1 MLKQPARLVSL
12 ALLMFAASAAPLTAK
27 AAGTQFDG
35 PSPYPPVPPAVAA
48 KAAGTQFDGPSP
60 YPPVPPAVTAKAAGT
75 QFDGPSP
82 YPPVP
87 PASCMLAPCQMGIV
101 G

>member
-35 PSPYPPVPPAVAA
+35 PGPYPPVPPAVTT
-48 KAAGTQFDGPSP
+48 KAAGTQFDGPGP
-60 YPPVPPAVTAKAAGT
+60 YPPVPP
-75 QFDGPSP
+75 SS
-82 YPPVP
+82 YL
-87 PASCMLAPCQMGIV
+87 PASWPMGGV
-101 G
+101 R

>member
-1 MLKQPARLVSL
+1 MLKQPACLVSL
-12 ALLMFAASAAPLTAK
+12 ALLMFAANAAPL
-27 AAGTQFDG
+27 
-35 PSPYPPVPPAVAA
+35 
-48 KAAGTQFDGPSP
+48 
-60 YPPVPPAVTAKAAGT
+60 TAKAAGT